1 MKFKELEPVV
11 LKKDHPKA
19 GLRVGDLGTVVAV
32 YERTKGLEVEFFR
45 ASGKTRA
52 VVTLSA
58 RDVRRAQD
66 SEIVAVR
73 SAGHSA

>member
-1 MKFKELEPVV
+1 MRFSELEPVV
-11 LKKDHPKA
+11 LKQDHPEA
-19 GLRVGDLGTVVAV
+19 GLRAGDLGTVVAV

-58 RDVRRAQD
+58 SDVRKAQN

-73 SAGHSA
+73 SARRSA